1 MNKKAKL
8 TRVLIVE
15 DDRDTNEL
23 VALIMKDAG
32 FETVSALDGREGLD
46 KARDDEPDIIILDLM
61 LPEIDGLEVC
71 RRLSADEKTKSI
83 PIIILTAKRE
93 LSTKLSSFVAG
104 AKRFV
109 TKPFDSNDLL
119 IEINRTLRQK
129 ELQANDV
136 RSSIEPRD

>member
-1 MNKKAKL
+1 MNKKEKL

-71 RRLSADEKTKSI
+71 RRLSADDKTKSI

-109 TKPFDSNDLL
+109 TKPFDSKDLL
-119 IEINRTLRQK
+119 TEINRTLRQK
-129 ELQANDV
+129 EIQAGDV
-136 RSSIEPRD
+136 KSSIEPRD